1 MTASSWLAIAH
12 AIPGRTRLRSP
23 LLRKNE
29 ARCHHL
35 ADVLA
40 AMPGVHEVEVRP
52 FTGSALVLHA
62 RDVAASAL
70 AGAAAAALDG
80 AKVLASG
87 ERPPVPTDI
96 PAFSAVAR
104 KLACAVQE
112 IDRDIRRASNGSV
125 DLGTL
130 AALGFVGAGAAEVAR
145 SGQLPLPPWFNLA
158 WWGFRTFVTT
168 EADEIQFEADA
179 HR

>member
-1 MTASSWLAIAH
+1 MTWLAIAH
-12 AIPGRTRLRSP
+12 AIAGRTRLRSP
-23 LLRKNE
+23 LLRKDP
-29 ARCHHL
+29 ATCHRI

-40 AMPGVHEVEVRP
+40 AVPGVHEVQVRP
-52 FTGSALVLHA
+52 FTGSALVLHD
-62 RDVAASAL
+62 RELAAPAL
-70 AGAAAAALDG
+70 ADAMARALGGAQ
-80 AKVLASG
+80 VLAPG
-87 ERPPVPTDI
+87 ERPPLPAEI

-104 KLACAVQE
+104 KLASAVQE

-130 AALGFVGAGAAEVAR
+130 AALGFIGAGATEVAR
-145 SGQLPLPPWFNLA
+145 TGQLPLPPWFNLA

-168 EADEIQFEADA
+168 EADEIEAEAQA